1 MFMWGETPLGIFQE
15 PMSLNQLICD
25 QEDDHAHHLDIKAV
39 KNGSHFAVL
48 VEKQTGMTF

>member
-1 MFMWGETPLGIFQE
+1 MFMLGETPLGIFQE

-25 QEDDHAHHLDIKAV
+25 QEDDQAHHLDIKAV